1 MKKLRKE
8 QWISFGL
15 FICVLGIVA
24 GCTAF
29 RHFAGAET
37 PQGGGDLNVLAQSEG
52 ETQQVS
58 PQVKKSL
65 PRGAGAWL
73 TAGVDFS
80 VKSSAEKA
88 RSGIDSVLDRA
99 AEYGAAVVFLDAI
112 RSGEAVQAGSL
123 DTLRYAIGSAS
134 AKGFQPV
141 VCVPAADVIRTA
153 RWNHTGARGFIRAVP
168 ELSGGGSAAVRL
180 EGAFV

>member
-52 ETQQVS
+52 ETQQVGE
-58 PQVKKSL
+58 KK
-65 PRGAGAWL
+65 PAAWRGRLANG
-73 TAGVDFS
+73 
-80 VKSSAEKA
+80 
-88 RSGIDSVLDRA
+88 RSGFSRKILC
-99 AEYGAAVVFLDAI
+99 GK
-112 RSGEAVQAGSL
+112 
-123 DTLRYAIGSAS
+123 SA
-134 AKGFQPV
+134 QR
-141 VCVPAADVIRTA
+141 D
-153 RWNHTGARGFIRAVP
+153 
-168 ELSGGGSAAVRL
+168 
-180 EGAFV
+180 

>member
-1 MKKLRKE
+1 MD
-8 QWISFGL
+8 SFGL

-73 TAGVDFS
+73 TAGVDFP

-134 AKGFQPV
+134 AKASAGSMRSGRRCDPDRQG
-141 VCVPAADVIRTA
+141 
-153 RWNHTGARGFIRAVP
+153 WNHTGSRGFIRAVP

>member
-52 ETQQVS
+52 ET
-58 PQVKKSL
+58 
-65 PRGAGAWL
+65 
-73 TAGVDFS
+73 
-80 VKSSAEKA
+80 
-88 RSGIDSVLDRA
+88 
-99 AEYGAAVVFLDAI
+99 
-112 RSGEAVQAGSL
+112 
-123 DTLRYAIGSAS
+123 
-134 AKGFQPV
+134 
-141 VCVPAADVIRTA
+141 
-153 RWNHTGARGFIRAVP
+153 
-168 ELSGGGSAAVRL
+168 
-180 EGAFV
+180 